1 MDGVESACNASLRV
15 RRAASMLGTPEQTEE
30 QRLHELRALVTST
43 LETWASP
50 AVTGLKKGS
59 LTLPCGT
66 VITRR

>member
-1 MDGVESACNASLRV
+1 
-15 RRAASMLGTPEQTEE
+15 MLGTPEQTEE

>member
-1 MDGVESACNASLRV
+1 MSNAGKTTETMPG
-15 RRAASMLGTPEQTEE
+15 APEQTEG
-30 QRLHELRALVTST
+30 QRLDELRALVTST